1 MNFINFDF
9 KKNMKSKIV
18 IIFRISF
25 KKQFYVLFLK
35 TVVWYFVKQKSKLW
49 NIFNIFKIIF
59 ISNILI
65 LIILYI
71 YKIKFWNNYKK

>member
-1 MNFINFDF
+1 MKRIFIDYNLKIYCLKYNVNVINFDF

-35 TVVWYFVKQKSKLW
+35 TVV
-49 NIFNIFKIIF
+49 
-59 ISNILI
+59 
-65 LIILYI
+65 
-71 YKIKFWNNYKK
+71 